1 MEKTNEGTQSLDGR
15 VALVTGG
22 GRGIGAAVAAALV
35 QRGARVA
42 ITDINHDLVEE
53 TAMRLGARTM
63 AIHGDV
69 SNAQDVSQAIE
80 LTKTTWGPVDI
91 LVNSAGQDVA
101 VSILDLEEHEWDR
114 ILSVNLKGAF
124 LFSKA
129 VLPEMVKRRFGRII
143 NMSSIVARQGALN
156 GGIHYATTKAGLLG
170 FTRTLARQFAQYG
183 VTVNAVAPGVVDTDL
198 IREQMGE
205 AMRQRVLNAIPMGRM
220 AVSSEIGS
228 AVGFLA
234 SEEASYITG
243 ATLDINGGFWIG

>member
-1 MEKTNEGTQSLDGR
+1 MEKKNVGTQALDGR

-22 GRGIGAAVAAALV
+22 ARGIGAAVAAVLV

-42 ITDINHDLVEE
+42 ITDINHDLVEK
-53 TAMRLGARTM
+53 TAIRLGASTI

-69 SNAQDVSQAIE
+69 SNAQDVSQAIT
-80 LTKTTWGPVDI
+80 LTNNTWGPVDI

-101 VSILDLEEHEWDR
+101 VSILDLDEHEWDR

-143 NMSSIVARQGALN
+143 NMSSIVARQGAMN

-170 FTRTLARQFAQYG
+170 FTRTLA
-183 VTVNAVAPGVVDTDL
+183 NS
-198 IREQMGE
+198 I
-205 AMRQRVLNAIPMGRM
+205 
-220 AVSSEIGS
+220 S
-228 AVGFLA
+228 
-234 SEEASYITG
+234 
-243 ATLDINGGFWIG
+243 